1 MNEFLEVFGGMR
13 LGTVVLLIAAFIFM
27 WKTYKKVEAYFKDKY
42 EMEAEKEKQMKDIL
56 GQVQQYPKWR
66 EQSIERQKEFSS
78 EINDLRNT
86 QKEIIDKACDETK
99 WRSEERRVGKECRSR
114 WSPYH

>member
-1 MNEFLEVFGGMR
+1 MDEFLEVFGGMR

-56 GQVQQYPKWR
+56 G
-66 EQSIERQKEFSS
+66 
-78 EINDLRNT
+78 
-86 QKEIIDKACDETK
+86 
-99 WRSEERRVGKECRSR
+99 
-114 WSPYH
+114 

>member
-1 MNEFLEVFGGMR
+1 MDEFLEVFGGMR

-78 EINDLRNT
+78 EINDLLI
-86 QKEIIDKACDETK
+86 KSSYKIFAIFAILLKIAAF
-99 WRSEERRVGKECRSR
+99 
-114 WSPYH
+114 SPILVSV